1 MDKQA
6 VKNAITEMVN
16 SMYRIQSE
24 KDLQKA
30 IVQRMKDEQGME
42 REDVKEFK
50 AMAKFA
56 YKMDLA
62 TKKAELEAIEAKM
75 AEYGIED

>member
-30 IVQRMKDEQGME
+30 IVQRMKDEQGMK

>member
-1 MDKQA
+1 LDKQA

>member
-1 MDKQA
+1 
-6 VKNAITEMVN
+6 
-16 SMYRIQSE
+16 MYRIQSE